1 MASDRSAFK
10 DVLAVAAGTVRLCG
24 WPSLGAWVFVFAF
37 SSVDSEALRQ
47 TDLPSTENI
56 TCLQAGEL
64 TSENVIPR
72 NVVVCARNRR
82 TA

>member
-1 MASDRSAFK
+1 MASDRSAFN
-10 DVLAVAAGTVRLCG
+10 DALVVAAGTVRLCG
-24 WPSLGAWVFVFAF
+24 WPSLGAWVFVFVL

-47 TDLPSTENI
+47 SDPPSTENI
-56 TCLQAGEL
+56 IYLQTFEF

-72 NVVVCARNRR
+72 TVVVCARNK